1 MDSDTRA
8 DMYRGLRY
16 QVLTAVTL
24 TLSGGIV
31 GAAYGWMRLPD
42 LLGFAWIL
50 AGLILVAMTVP
61 LWSAKEFARITV
73 ASAASAM
80 ALAHVIAVFATNT
93 DDRELGASIAS
104 ITYAAYFW
112 LPSTREAMREVRESM
127 ERARAAR
134 RGLPA
139 R

>member
-1 MDSDTRA
+1 MDLDSKSEL
-8 DMYRGLRY
+8 YRGLRH
-16 QVLTAVTL
+16 QVLIAVFL

-31 GAAYGWMRLPD
+31 GAAYGWMRTPEV
-42 LLGFAWIL
+42 LGFGWIL
-50 AGLILVAMTVP
+50 TGIILVVTSFP
-61 LWSAKEFARITV
+61 LWAAHEWARLTA
-73 ASAASAM
+73 ASTASAM
-80 ALAHVIAVFATNT
+80 ALAHVIAVFTTGA

-112 LPSTREAMREVRESM
+112 LPSTRDTLKEAREAM

-134 RGLPA
+134 RGLPV